1 MNNNRIFA
9 VYHKELVEKWYRK
22 WTCDIRGKIPVDF
35 AVSDAEIDSEITYQC
50 QYLASIFRGGHYPAF
65 CDRYVSKRVV
75 SELWREY
82 RLLDHGALADA
93 YRDFDEDYEDEY
105 SVRRQYGE
113 YDADPYTAIEDE
125 IENKDMTENIKNM
138 AKDNIDRKIITLILE
153 GMAYDEIA
161 SKLKISTKTIQRRM
175 KAIGDRIKENENA

>member
-22 WTCDIRGKIPVDF
+22 WTSDIRRKIPVDF

-50 QYLASIFRGGHYPAF
+50 QYLASIFRGGNYPAF

-82 RLLDHGALADA
+82 RLLDHVALADA
-93 YRDFDEDYEDEY
+93 YRDFDEGYEDEY
-105 SVRRQYGE
+105 S
-113 YDADPYTAIEDE
+113 T
-125 IENKDMTENIKNM
+125 
-138 AKDNIDRKIITLILE
+138 
-153 GMAYDEIA
+153 
-161 SKLKISTKTIQRRM
+161 
-175 KAIGDRIKENENA
+175 

>member
-22 WTCDIRGKIPVDF
+22 WICDIRRKIPVDF

-65 CDRYVSKRVV
+65 CNSYVTKRVV
-75 SELWREY
+75 AELWNEY
-82 RLLDHGALADA
+82 NLLDHVAIFDA
-93 YRDFDEDYEDEY
+93 YADFNNNYNDSY
-105 SVRRQYGE
+105 STKHQYGE
-113 YDADPYTAIEDE
+113 YDVGSYTTIDDE

-138 AKDNIDRKIITLILE
+138 AKDGIDKAIITLILE

-175 KAIGDRIKENENA
+175 KAIGDRIKEKENA